1 RENRWYYRFLQALAQ
16 SSPQASWQ
24 TRISKNIERF
34 RLRKLKYLCSEK
46 LMEIEVSE
54 EHGRFVVK
62 LKGFLNDFSL
72 AETFKT
78 LSGQIPRLYQNITI
92 NLEEVYF
99 ASEKTTVKFINK
111 LNSLTSK
118 ARDIKVIIS
127 PTNRRL
133 LDILEKH
140 DMKVPGFSILG

>member
-1 RENRWYYRFLQALAQ
+1 
-16 SSPQASWQ
+16 
-24 TRISKNIERF
+24 
-34 RLRKLKYLCSEK
+34 
-46 LMEIEVSE
+46 M
-54 EHGRFVVK
+54 
-62 LKGFLNDFSL
+62 NDFSL

-99 ASEKTTVKFINK
+99 ASEKTTVKFINN
-111 LNSLTSK
+111 LNDLTAK

-127 PTNRRL
+127 PANRRL
-133 LDILEKH
+133 LEVLEKR